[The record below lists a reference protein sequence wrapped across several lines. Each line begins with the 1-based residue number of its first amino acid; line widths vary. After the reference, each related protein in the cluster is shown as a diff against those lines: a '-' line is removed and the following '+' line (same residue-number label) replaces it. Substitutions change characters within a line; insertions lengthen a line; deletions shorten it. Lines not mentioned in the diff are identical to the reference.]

1 MFNYTASTGP
11 GGTASNTLTVTVVAA
26 GLTYVGPT
34 AGSSTITGPSGKS
47 PVLDGGAGHLTLVA
61 TNGATVL
68 IGGPG
73 DTLTGGKGAD
83 TYVFMGDFGNNKIM
97 NYNSAKDVIE
107 LSKADF
113 GTNPA
118 ALAQDATQA
127 PGRPDTVITDPINH
141 DKITLAGV
149 SLSSL
154 HFDAS
159 HFLLA

>member
-1 MFNYTASTGP
+1 RPITGDTGFHVSAVSYNGQAGALDSPIKGAFGALTLHSNGSYTYSAFSNDVLPATGFAQDVFNYTASPRP
-11 GGTASNTLTVTVVAA
+11 GGTASNTLTGTVVPD

-97 NYNSAKDVIE
+97 NYNSA
-107 LSKADF
+107 
-113 GTNPA
+113 
-118 ALAQDATQA
+118 
-127 PGRPDTVITDPINH
+127 
-141 DKITLAGV
+141 
-149 SLSSL
+149 
-154 HFDAS
+154 
-159 HFLLA
+159 